1 MHPLLTLWTAFFDV
15 CRFHLKPQDLPYSK
29 VLLGFTLFFY
39 FVINVVLSLL
49 RFPIFYALLSTIVD
63 IALLIILTSSLLYFA
78 HHSARIIQ
86 TLLALAGAGCVFG
99 IISIPLV
106 YWLEFYRDVE
116 LGLPI
121 LLILGLGAWNL
132 AVYAHVL
139 RHALAIPFVV
149 AVTLGFVMFLL
160 NFSILIQIAPLA
172 K

>member
-1 MHPLLTLWTAFFDV
+1 MQSLLTLWTAYFNI
-15 CRFHLKPQDLPYSK
+15 CRFQLKPQDLPYSK

-63 IALLIILTSSLLYFA
+63 IVLLIILTSSLLYFA
-78 HHSARIIQ
+78 HYSARIIQ
-86 TLLALAGAGCVFG
+86 TLIALAGAGCVFG
-99 IISIPLV
+99 ILSIPLM

-116 LGLPI
+116 LGIPV
-121 LLILGLGAWNL
+121 LLVLGLGGWNL

-139 RHALAIPFVV
+139 RHSLAVPFVV

-160 NFSILIQIAPLA
+160 NFSVLIQIAPLA